1 MAEVTAIA
9 YNLRNCDHRTP
20 RQQVEDIETLAWGV
34 YNYLVSISAGSVIT
48 HQLGK
53 HFEIGR
59 GGRLVVSEQSKN
71 ISGEES
77 LRWFQ
82 LRYNLVVPGL
92 HWQNVLNTNETQKE
106 VDEYTLEEDGL
117 EIIVNN

>member
-1 MAEVTAIA
+1 MSEVTAIS
-9 YNLRNCDHRTP
+9 YNLRNCDRRTP

-34 YNYLVSISAGSVIT
+34 YNYLWSISAGLVISN
-48 HQLGK
+48 QLGK

-82 LRYNLVVPGL
+82 WRYNLVVPGL

-106 VDEYTLEEDGL
+106 VEEYTLEEDGL